1 MADNLNQ
8 SHAFIGSGKIYL
20 TPVKGGV
27 RGASFWV
34 GVASAL
40 TFSHATENEKELREY
55 HTGKNQVWDKYAG
68 DISTT
73 ASLTIHERRDK
84 AMAAALQA
92 TMVDVTASSVTGEQQ
107 TFDGAGSVVF
117 LKHKNVSNVVITD
130 GSSQPLSEGTDYT
143 IEPIYGTIEIVNAD
157 TITSPLSIDYDYGTA
172 TVTKPM
178 TDTVD
183 FYELRVNGLNTQ
195 GQGEKYVVT
204 APRAKITPA
213 DALDLISEDF
223 AEMTIEAE
231 ILYDDDI
238 KAPYQL
244 EKFPVG
250 V

>member
-27 RGASFWV
+27 RGTSFWV
-34 GVASAL
+34 GVASAM
-40 TFSHATENEKELREY
+40 TFSHSTENEKELREY

-73 ASLTIHERRDK
+73 ASLTIHERRDA

-92 TMVDVTASSVTGEQQ
+92 TMTEVAADTVTGETH
-107 TFDGAGSVVF
+107 TFDAEGDVIF
-117 LKHKNVSNVVITD
+117 LKHKNVSNVVIKDSTTGTALD
-130 GSSQPLSEGTDYT
+130 LVEGTDYT
-143 IEPIYGTIEIVNAD
+143 IEPIYGTIEMTHVRTLVSPMVVN
-157 TITSPLSIDYDYGTA
+157 YDYGVA
-172 TVTKPM
+172 KVTKPM

-231 ILYDDDI
+231 ILYDEGI

-244 EKFPVG
+244 EKFA
-250 V
+250 